1 MADVQDTN
9 QQGRYAGAQVG
20 FGPSPG
26 FGGAVQ
32 YGQGGSSMQQQQGMN
47 LADFVGNLDHQLS
60 TARVTI
66 AQTWSNPT
74 AIEIARQNIENC
86 RRSLEG
92 LGTAGLIEAQGG
104 VTAGQPQPQQGSYR
118 TQPR

>member
-26 FGGAVQ
+26 FGAQ
-32 YGQGGSSMQQQQGMN
+32 YGQGGSMQQQGSN
-47 LADFVGNLDHQLS
+47 LADFVGNLDHQL
-60 TARVTI
+60 TNARVTI
-66 AQTWSNPT
+66 SQTWGNAT
-74 AIEIARQNIENC
+74 AVEIARQSIENC

-92 LGTAGLIEAQGG
+92 LGTAYLIETQGG
-104 VTAGQPQPQQGSYR
+104 VTGGQQSGSYR

>member
-9 QQGRYAGAQVG
+9 QQGRFAGAQVG
-20 FGPSPG
+20 FGTPGPS
-26 FGGAVQ
+26 FQ
-32 YGQGGSSMQQQQGMN
+32 YGQGGPSMQQQGSN
-47 LADFVGNLDHQLS
+47 LADFVGTLDHQLS
-60 TARVTI
+60 NARVTI
-66 AQTWSNPT
+66 AQTWSNAT

-92 LGTAGLIEAQGG
+92 LGTAYLIETQGG
-104 VTAGQPQPQQGSYR
+104 VSSGGQQQGSYR